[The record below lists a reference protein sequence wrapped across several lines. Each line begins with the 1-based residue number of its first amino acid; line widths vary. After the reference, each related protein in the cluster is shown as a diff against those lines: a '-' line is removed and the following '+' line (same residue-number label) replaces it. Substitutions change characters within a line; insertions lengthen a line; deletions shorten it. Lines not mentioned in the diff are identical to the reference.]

1 LRHGESIVIN
11 WLKSAVSDTTS
22 DMITTRFLTHNEY
35 NTYGDWLKS
44 QDSETLNL
52 YFGIPMN
59 HSGIDQLIERINKD
73 PSHHEFLIAE
83 QAGKRV
89 GVVHIAICKGEVE
102 FGIIVDKKLRGQ
114 KVGSKLLSEAIL
126 WARNRR
132 FHNLYMHCLSWNQPI
147 KHLCH
152 KHGLNTTSMY
162 GESEVRVELPP
173 PTFGSLVKEATT
185 KQTQI
190 WYMMLENMT
199 PLAHS

>member
-1 LRHGESIVIN
+1 
-11 WLKSAVSDTTS
+11 
-22 DMITTRFLTHNEY
+22 MITTRFLTHNEY
-35 NTYGDWLKS
+35 STYSDWLKS
-44 QDSETLNL
+44 QDEETINL
-52 YFGIPMN
+52 YFGIAMN
-59 HSGIDQLIERINKD
+59 HSGIDSLMARILSEVNQ
-73 PSHHEFLIAE
+73 HEFLVAE
-83 QAGKRV
+83 QSGKRV

-132 FHNLYMHCLSWNQPI
+132 FQNLYMHCLSWNQPI

-190 WYMMLENMT
+190 WAMMLENIN
-199 PLAHS
+199 PLAQS